1 MKIRELLEQTIG
13 SVPPGQGKPLPP
25 TEGPPNTSNTPNTT
39 QPAGTP
45 VSTLGNQQSTAA
57 PANPNAPAGTPAAGT
72 AQTTNP
78 AQTQQ
83 MQQASKDTMTDLD
96 KIAAQIIGL
105 KQKQQQMQQQMQ
117 QPPKV

>member
-25 TEGPPNTSNTPNTT
+25 TEGPPNTSNTPNTV

-45 VSTLGNQQSTAA
+45 VSTLGNQQPGLSPTN
-57 PANPNAPAGTPAAGT
+57 PAAPAGTPAAAP
-72 AQTTNP
+72 AQSTNP

-83 MQQASKDTMTDLD
+83 MQQASKDTMVDLD

-117 QPPKV
+117 TPQ

>member
-25 TEGPPNTSNTPNTT
+25 TEGPPATSNSPNTVAS
-39 QPAGTP
+39 PGTP
-45 VSTLGNQQSTAA
+45 APTLGNQQPGGSLV
-57 PANPNAPAGTPAAGT
+57 NPNAPAGQPTPGT
-72 AQTTNP
+72 APANNT

-83 MQQASKDTMTDLD
+83 MQQASKDTMVDLD

-117 QPPKV
+117 TTQ